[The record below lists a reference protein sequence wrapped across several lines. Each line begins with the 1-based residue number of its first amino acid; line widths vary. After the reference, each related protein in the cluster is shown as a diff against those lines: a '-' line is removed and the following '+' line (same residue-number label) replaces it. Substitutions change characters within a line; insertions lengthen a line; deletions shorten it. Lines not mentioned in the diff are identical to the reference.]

1 MSINAEI
8 VALYKDETFKSEFIA
23 NYINAGISKYTA
35 QAEFTHAFNIIAND
49 FGSGPNRP
57 PLSTVNMNSIKQ
69 AMLVVSEQGV
79 SFNPENKELIFC
91 GAISEREKPYAE
103 IILRYRGM
111 YTLAMRSKNV
121 RSVAIE
127 LVYEK
132 DSFTWLGSDEA
143 PVYASTASKD
153 QGAMTCGFVSIRLNN
168 GAVASHKMTHSEL
181 LAVEAQSLQ
190 YEADMT
196 GSAEGSLYNTPWRE
210 RCLKAVLWRS
220 AFNLLK
226 NTFLANYGSLDASGG
241 EVASDVAEEFEKR
254 FADALASAS

>member
-1 MSINAEI
+1 MSISAEL
-8 VALYKDETFKSEFIA
+8 VALYKDETFKAEFIA

-49 FGSGPNRP
+49 LGSGTNRP
-57 PLSTVNMNSIKQ
+57 PLSTVRMDSIKQ

-79 SFNPENKELIFC
+79 SFNPENKEIIFC
-91 GAISEREKPYAE
+91 GAINDRSVAYAE

-143 PVYASTASKD
+143 PVYASTVTKD
-153 QGAMTCGFVSIRLNN
+153 QGSMLCGFVSIKLNN
-168 GAVASHKMTHSEL
+168 GAVASHKMTHNEL

-196 GSAEGSLYNTPWRE
+196 GSTDGSLYNTPWRE

-226 NTFLANYGSLDASGG
+226 NTFLANAGSLESAGDNTGNGG
-241 EVASDVAEEFEKR
+241 AEDFEKR
-254 FADALASAS
+254 FADALASV